1 MLALRQQL
9 RLQSR
14 RTFST
19 TRQALSTV
27 DEENAKRNPS
37 KIDHERKRQ
46 DFADNKNPAGE
57 DVSPQ

>member
-46 DFADNKNPAGE
+46 DLADNKNPAGE

>member
-19 TRQALSTV
+19 THQTLSTV
-27 DEENAKRNPS
+27 DEGNAKRNPS

-46 DFADNKNPAGE
+46 DLADNKNPAGE